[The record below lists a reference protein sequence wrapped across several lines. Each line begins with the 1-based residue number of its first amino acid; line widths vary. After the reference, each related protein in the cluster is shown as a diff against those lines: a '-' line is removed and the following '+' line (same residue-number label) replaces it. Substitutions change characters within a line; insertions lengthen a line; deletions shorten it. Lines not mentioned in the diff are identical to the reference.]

1 MGLFDWFTIRNSK
14 TPYINQEVFTE
25 QIVDDLG
32 KEENPALYSP
42 VSEIREQNKIIAIR
56 KELDDFLSNDFG
68 SQGYENALINPDSSN
83 ADSHKEILK
92 YQLEII
98 IDRVLTKLQNEISN
112 FEFHI
117 KTRTKNGML
126 DTVEEINSEMEKYAQ
141 EIKKIEVILT
151 EARQNTG
158 KGHIIVLSFEQGFK
172 KGLAA
177 ITASKL
183 FGKNTNNA

>member
-1 MGLFDWFTIRNSK
+1 MSLFDWFTRRNSK
-14 TPYINQEVFTE
+14 TPYINQDMFTE
-25 QIVDDLG
+25 QIDDEL
-32 KEENPALYSP
+32 KRDENSTLYSS
-42 VSEIREQNKIIAIR
+42 VNEIREQNKIISIR
-56 KELDDFLSNDFG
+56 KELDDFLSTDFG

-83 ADSHKEILK
+83 SESHKEILK

-98 IDRVLTKLQNEISN
+98 IERVLTKLQNELSN
-112 FEFHI
+112 FEYHI
-117 KTRTKNGML
+117 KTRTKNGMF
-126 DTVEEINSEMEKYAQ
+126 DTVEEINSEMEKYVQ
-141 EIKKIEVILT
+141 EIKKIEIILA

-183 FGKNTNNA
+183 FDKNTNNA

>member
-1 MGLFDWFTIRNSK
+1 MGLFDWFTMKNSK
-14 TPYINQEVFTE
+14 TPFINKNDFVEDLDEGSNKENHADLFTH
-25 QIVDDLG
+25 V
-32 KEENPALYSP
+32 N
-42 VSEIREQNKIIAIR
+42 EIQEQNKIISVR
-56 KELDDFLSNDFG
+56 KELDDFLSFDFG

-112 FEFHI
+112 FDFHI

-126 DTVEEINSEMEKYAQ
+126 DTVDEINSEKEKYAQ
-141 EIKKIEVILT
+141 EIKKIEEILN
-151 EARQNTG
+151 EARNNTG
-158 KGHIIVLSFEQGFK
+158 KGHVIILSYEQGFK

-183 FGKNTNNA
+183 FGKNTSNA